1 MEDRIKGSLFII
13 AASFLYSFIGVLSR
27 LAGINV
33 FALVFYKVALSAFF
47 FFLIYAFAGRD
58 AGKLRMDWGKTK
70 FFVPYGFVVAV
81 TELTFIGAYLN
92 TTMVN
97 TIFLGALAPVFV
109 AVLSF
114 LFLKDRVDSRTL
126 FSLAIGIVGV
136 GFIVGADVFGMLN
149 EKNLFG
155 DVLALIYAMC
165 YAVFIIYGRE
175 RAKKNMD
182 IYYSVFWSY
191 ALAALFILP
200 VNLAYGAFAIP
211 VESAVWIALLAFICT
226 NIAFILLCKGFEY
239 IDATRGSISTLS
251 EQMFVTIIAFLFFGE
266 NLTLLAIAG
275 SVLICLSVILTEM
288 KR

>member
-1 MEDRIKGSLFII
+1 MPVVGY
-13 AASFLYSFIGVLSR
+13 YSRCCWL
-27 LAGINV
+27 
-33 FALVFYKVALSAFF
+33 ALSAFF

-175 RAKKNMD
+175 RAKKKRVWLIGTSICGRCGFD
-182 IYYSVFWSY
+182 RLSHQYSR
-191 ALAALFILP
+191 IEGGP
-200 VNLAYGAFAIP
+200 
-211 VESAVWIALLAFICT
+211 
-226 NIAFILLCKGFEY
+226 
-239 IDATRGSISTLS
+239 
-251 EQMFVTIIAFLFFGE
+251 
-266 NLTLLAIAG
+266 
-275 SVLICLSVILTEM
+275 
-288 KR
+288 